1 MFVEDKG
8 IVLRCVKY
16 DDKSFIAH
24 LFTASRGYVAF
35 MVSSSR
41 GKRSTTTARLFQ
53 PLSFLAFQWNPK
65 PTATIHR
72 MKDARLVFV
81 QQEIPY
87 NPIKRSVAMMLAE
100 FMAYA
105 LKSEGE
111 NNDLYIYMEHSL
123 QWFDMANEGYANFHL
138 VFLLKLVRFLGIA
151 PNVDDYAEGALFDLT
166 RSRFVRDGIPSDMVL
181 DAHEARLLYSLSE
194 ANYATMDGIAMNR
207 HERARMIQCLARHF
221 AMHIPGFPA
230 IKSLDVLQEVMFC

>member
-65 PTATIHR
+65 PTATLHR

-81 QQEIPY
+81 QQDIPY
-87 NPIKRSVAMMLAE
+87 NPIKLDRIVGNILLHKNKARILHPMKSGRR
-100 FMAYA
+100 FRIP
-105 LKSEGE
+105 LKS
-111 NNDLYIYMEHSL
+111 
-123 QWFDMANEGYANFHL
+123 
-138 VFLLKLVRFLGIA
+138 KKR
-151 PNVDDYAEGALFDLT
+151 
-166 RSRFVRDGIPSDMVL
+166 
-181 DAHEARLLYSLSE
+181 
-194 ANYATMDGIAMNR
+194 
-207 HERARMIQCLARHF
+207 
-221 AMHIPGFPA
+221 
-230 IKSLDVLQEVMFC
+230 